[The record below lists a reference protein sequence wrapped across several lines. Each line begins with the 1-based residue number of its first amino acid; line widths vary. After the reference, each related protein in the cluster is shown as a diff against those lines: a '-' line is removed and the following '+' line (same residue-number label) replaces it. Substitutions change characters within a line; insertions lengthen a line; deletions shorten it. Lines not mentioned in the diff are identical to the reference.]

1 MDQPTLT
8 QFSIGI
14 DTGGTFTDAVLL
26 ERSTHRVVKKVK
38 VRTTHH
44 DLKLCIGEALAQIV
58 PPDPERVAM
67 VSLSTT
73 LATNAIVEGKRRPV
87 ALMLLGYDPDLV
99 RRFGFDK
106 QFGALEHYF
115 IGGLHG
121 LDGVERQP
129 LDEAT
134 LLLAAEQAQG
144 RAEAFAVSAYS
155 GPVDASHE
163 QRAAE
168 LLASH
173 SQLPV
178 VQAHHLSSEL
188 NSIWR
193 ATTAAL
199 NASLLGNTQEFLSAV
214 EKMMSEHGLHCPVM
228 IVRGDGSLARAEFA
242 RQRPLEIVHSGPA
255 TSAVGA
261 RYLADVQRALV
272 VDVGGTTTDLAIIEN
287 GQVQSLERAA
297 TVGSFQ
303 TCIRTIRAR
312 SFGLG
317 GDSCITFDHWRRL
330 QIGPER
336 ALPISY
342 LCAQDTGVREDLL
355 RTLRSQPN
363 VLYSENLEYW
373 LLRREPNRSL
383 ENSLGEQL
391 IELLRQGP
399 QRYADLRK
407 QVGSIPPFVRRE
419 LLEREIIER
428 AALTPTDL
436 LHVSGEFT
444 AWDVESALAWVN
456 AAARIWNESPEEFVR
471 RVRALLTQRIIAEIV
486 QFLSHKSLSQEE
498 TAGVIHRDGHLDR
511 WLITESILPSDPFL
525 GCKVFLK
532 MPLVGI
538 GAPAQAFLQR
548 VAQALGTELILP
560 DHYEVANAVG
570 AAVSGVAFRA
580 QAEVLPRVEGVGLVG
595 YFSRAANTQRCFTRY
610 EDALAHARQT
620 LAEFV
625 ESEARAAGAEAVTVE
640 IIERP
645 IWDGMARLEA
655 LAVGKPG
662 VIQK

>member
-1 MDQPTLT
+1 MDQPPSTKL
-8 QFSIGI
+8 SLGI

-26 ERSTHRVVKKVK
+26 DRSSRQVVKKVK

-44 DLKLCIGEALAQIV
+44 DLKLCIGEALKQIV
-58 PPDPERVAM
+58 PSNPESVAM
-67 VSLSTT
+67 ASLSTT
-73 LATNAIVEGKRRPV
+73 LATNAIVEGKRRPA

-99 RRFGFDK
+99 RRFRFDE
-106 QFGALEHYF
+106 QFGAFEHYF
-115 IGGLHG
+115 IAGLHG
-121 LDGVERQP
+121 LDGIERQP
-129 LDEAT
+129 LDETA
-134 LLLAAEQAQG
+134 LLQAAEQAQE
-144 RAEAFAVSAYS
+144 RVEAFAVCAYS
-155 GPVDASHE
+155 GPIDASHE

-168 LLASH
+168 LLTAYSK
-173 SQLPV
+173 LPV

-214 EKMMSEHGLHCPVM
+214 ETMMKERGLLCPVM
-228 IVRGDGSLARAEFA
+228 IVRGDGTLARAEFA

-255 TSAVGA
+255 TSAIGA

-272 VDVGGTTTDLAIIEN
+272 VDFGGTTTDLAVIED

-297 TVGSFQ
+297 TVGSYQ

-317 GDSCITFDHWRRL
+317 GDSCITFDHWRFL

-342 LCAQDTGVREDLL
+342 LCAQEAQVKEDLL
-355 RTLRSQPN
+355 RTLRTQSN

-373 LLRREPNRSL
+373 LLRREPTRSL
-383 ENSLGEQL
+383 ESSLGERL
-391 IELLRQGP
+391 IELLRRGP

-419 LLEREIIER
+419 LLGREIIER

-444 AWDVESALAWVN
+444 AWDVESALAWVK
-456 AAARIWNESPEEFVR
+456 AASRIWNESPGEFVC
-471 RVRALLTQRIIAEIV
+471 RVRGLLTQRIVAEII
-486 QFLSHKSLSQEE
+486 QFLSRKSLSQEE
-498 TAGVIHRDGHLDR
+498 TTGIFHCDGRLDR
-511 WLITESILPSDPFL
+511 WLMMESISPSDPFL

-538 GAPAQAFLQR
+538 GAPAQAFLQP
-548 VAQALGTELILP
+548 VAEVLGTELLLP

-570 AAVSGVAFRA
+570 AAVSGVAFQA
-580 QAEVLPRVEGVGLVG
+580 QAEVIPYVEGAGLVG
-595 YFSRAANTQRCFTRY
+595 YFSRAANTQRLFSRY

-625 ESEARAAGAEAVTVE
+625 EGEARAAGAEAVSVE
-640 IIERP
+640 IIVHP

-655 LAVGKPG
+655 LAVGQPVG
-662 VIQK
+662 